1 MSAAMTAPAG
11 RGVWSAIVRRGL
23 SCLRHGRLTIADG
36 DRRHTFGGDG
46 RADLAATIT
55 VASAAAYRRLV
66 LGGSLGGAEAYL
78 RGEWTADDLPAA
90 LRILA
95 ANLDAADRFDSIL
108 PRLLNLPAT
117 LAHRLRR
124 NSRRGSRR
132 NIREHYDLG
141 NDLFALFLDET
152 MTYSCGVFEREDASL
167 HDASVAKL
175 DLVCRKLALDAD
187 HKVLEIGGGWGS
199 FALHAARHYG
209 CHVTTTT
216 VSRAQFD
223 VATARVAAAGLSDR
237 VTVLLEDYR
246 DLRGTFDRLVS
257 IEMIEAVGAR
267 YLPGY
272 FAACAARL
280 APGGQMLLQGIVL
293 PEYRYRG
300 YLRSADFVQRYVFP
314 GGALTSLGAIARAI
328 GAGTDLSVLH
338 VEDLSPHYA
347 RTLRLWRDAFLE
359 RRDDALRL
367 GYDERFVRLWE
378 FYLAYCEAGFAE
390 HCTGVVQ
397 MLLTRPLRHAASP
410 WGEVAAHVVRRP
422 RRAEMHGTGD
432 GAMA

>member
-1 MSAAMTAPAG
+1 MNAATLSPVTG
-11 RGVWSAIVRRGL
+11 RDWWATIARRGFAR
-23 SCLRHGRLTIADG
+23 LRHGRLTITDG
-36 DRRHTFGGDG
+36 HHRETFGGAG
-46 RADLAATIT
+46 RPDLSATIT
-55 VASAAAYRRLV
+55 IASAATYRRLV

-78 RGEWTADDLPAA
+78 RGEWTADDLPAV

-108 PRLLNLPAT
+108 ARVLNLPST
-117 LAHRLRR
+117 LGHRLRR
-124 NSRRGSRR
+124 NNRPGSRR

-167 HDASVAKL
+167 LEASVAKL

-187 HKVLEIGGGWGS
+187 HRVLEIGGGWGS
-199 FALHAARHYG
+199 FAIHAARHYG

-216 VSRAQFD
+216 VSQAQFE
-223 VATARVAAAGLSDR
+223 VATSRVAAAGLGDR

-267 YLPGY
+267 YLPDY
-272 FAACAARL
+272 FAACASRL

-314 GGALTSLGAIARAI
+314 GGALTSLGAIAAAM

-347 RTLRLWRDAFLE
+347 RTLRFWREAFLE
-359 RRDDALRL
+359 RRADARRL
-367 GYDERFVRLWE
+367 GYDDRFVRLWE

-390 HCTGVVQ
+390 HCTSVVQ
-397 MLLTRPLRHAASP
+397 MLLTRPLRHAASA
-410 WGEVAAHVVRRP
+410 WDDVAAHVVRRP
-422 RRAEMHGTGD
+422 ASI
-432 GAMA
+432 

>member
-1 MSAAMTAPAG
+1 MTGAIADRSAGWWASMARRALAG
-11 RGVWSAIVRRGL
+11 
-23 SCLRHGRLTIADG
+23 LRHGRLTIVDG
-36 DRRHTFGGDG
+36 SRRDTFGGAG
-46 RADLAATIT
+46 RADLTATVT
-55 VASAAAYRRLV
+55 VTSASTYRRLA

-78 RGEWTADDLPAA
+78 RGEWMADDLPAV

-95 ANLDAADRFDSIL
+95 ANLDAADGFESLVARVF
-108 PRLLNLPAT
+108 NLPST
-117 LAHRLRR
+117 VAHRLRR

-132 NIREHYDLG
+132 NIRDHYDLG

-152 MTYSCGVFEREDASL
+152 LTYSCGVFEREDASL
-167 HDASVAKL
+167 RDASVAKL
-175 DLVCRKLALDAD
+175 DLVCRKLALAAE
-187 HKVLEIGGGWGS
+187 HRVLEVGGGWGS

-216 VSRAQFD
+216 VSQAQFE
-223 VATARVAAAGLSDR
+223 VATARVAAAGLTDR
-237 VTVLLEDYR
+237 IQVLLQDYR
-246 DLRGTFDRLVS
+246 DVQGTFDRLVS

-267 YLPGY
+267 YLPRY

-300 YLRSADFVQRYVFP
+300 YLRTADFVQRHVFP
-314 GGALTSLGAIARAI
+314 GGALTSLGAIAQAI

-347 RTLRLWRDAFLE
+347 RTLRLWREAFLE
-359 RRDDALRL
+359 RREDARRL

-397 MLLTRPLRHAASP
+397 MLLTRPLRHAASA
-410 WGEVAAHVVRRP
+410 WQDVAAHVVRRP
-422 RRAEMHGTGD
+422 ASV
-432 GAMA
+432 

>member
-1 MSAAMTAPAG
+1 VIDVRPG
-11 RGVWSAIVRRGL
+11 RGANWWAAIARRALAGL
-23 SCLRHGRLTIADG
+23 SCGRLTLIDG
-36 DRRHTFGGDG
+36 SRRDTFGGVG
-46 RADLAATIT
+46 RADLSATVTI
-55 VASAAAYRRLV
+55 VSPSAYRRLA

-78 RGEWTADDLPAA
+78 RGEWIVDDLPAL

-95 ANLDAADRFDSIL
+95 ANLDAADGFESLVARV
-108 PRLLNLPAT
+108 LNLPST
-117 LAHRLRR
+117 LAHRLRP
-124 NSRRGSRR
+124 NSRSGSRR
-132 NIREHYDLG
+132 NIRDHYDLG

-152 MTYSCGVFEREDASL
+152 MTYSCGVFEREDGSL
-167 HDASVAKL
+167 RDASVAKL

-187 HKVLEIGGGWGS
+187 HRVLEIGGGWGS
-199 FALHAARHYG
+199 FALHAAGHYG

-216 VSRAQFD
+216 VSRAQFEM
-223 VATARVAAAGLSDR
+223 ATARIAAAGLTDR
-237 VTVLLEDYR
+237 VTVLLQDYR
-246 DLRGTFDRLVS
+246 DVRGTFDRLVS

-267 YLPGY
+267 YLPRY
-272 FAACAARL
+272 FAACASRL

-300 YLRSADFVQRYVFP
+300 YLRTADFVQRHVFP
-314 GGALTSLGAIARAI
+314 GGALTSLGAIAQAI

-347 RTLRLWRDAFLE
+347 RTLRLWRQAFLD
-359 RRDDALRL
+359 RRDDARRL

-397 MLLTRPLRHAASP
+397 MLLTRPLRHAASA
-410 WGEVAAHVVRRP
+410 WQDVAAHVVRRP
-422 RRAEMHGTGD
+422 A
-432 GAMA
+432 AV

>member
-1 MSAAMTAPAG
+1 MIGARAGGRANWWAAIA
-11 RGVWSAIVRRGL
+11 RRAFAGL
-23 SCLRHGRLTIADG
+23 SHGRLTIVDG
-36 DRRHTFGGDG
+36 ARQDTFGGSG
-46 RADLAATIT
+46 RADLAATVRI
-55 VASAAAYRRLV
+55 AAPSAYRRLV

-78 RGEWTADDLPAA
+78 RGEWIADDLPAV

-95 ANLDAADRFDSIL
+95 ANLDAADRFESL
-108 PRLLNLPAT
+108 VARVLNLPST
-117 LAHRLRR
+117 VAHRLRP

-132 NIREHYDLG
+132 NICDHYDIG

-152 MTYSCGVFEREDASL
+152 MTYSCAVFEREDASL
-167 HDASVAKL
+167 REASVAKL

-187 HKVLEIGGGWGS
+187 HRVLEIGGGWGS

-216 VSRAQFD
+216 VSRAQFEL
-223 VATARVAAAGLSDR
+223 ATARIAAAGLTDR
-237 VTVLLEDYR
+237 VTVLQQDYR
-246 DLRGTFDRLVS
+246 DVRGTFDRLVS

-267 YLPGY
+267 YLPSY

-300 YLRSADFVQRYVFP
+300 YLRTADFVQRHVFP
-314 GGALTSLGAIARAI
+314 GGALTSLGAIAQAV

-347 RTLRLWRDAFLE
+347 RTLRLWREAFLE
-359 RRDDALRL
+359 RRDEARRL
-367 GYDERFVRLWE
+367 GYDERFIRLWE

-390 HCTGVVQ
+390 HCTGVIQ
-397 MLLTRPLRHAASP
+397 MLLTRPLRHAAP
-410 WGEVAAHVVRRP
+410 AWEDVAGHAVRRP
-422 RRAEMHGTGD
+422 ASV
-432 GAMA
+432 